1 MNIFCFGLGYTALR
15 LAGHVKERGGTIH
28 GTVTS
33 AEKQAQLRKD
43 GIGAFLLKDDSH
55 DPAMLH
61 VLSES
66 THILISIPPDAHG
79 QDAAASFLSQ
89 ELPSLEWLGYLS
101 ATSVYGDHEGTVVT
115 EISECRPTSARAVA
129 RYEAEKKWRDKNAHI
144 FRLSGIYGPYRNVLY
159 DLKNE
164 SIERINAPDHLFS
177 RIHVDDICRALLA
190 SMQQPQPEEIYNLA
204 DDHPTSRLEVVD
216 FAYDFLNI
224 PKPPL
229 VDLNAATLSPGGRSF
244 YQDRKIV
251 GNAKMKRLLIPS
263 LQYPSYREGL
273 EACYREENR

>member
-15 LAGHVKERGGTIH
+15 LAGHVKKHGGILR

-33 AEKQAQLRKD
+33 AEKQARPKED
-43 GIGAFLLKDDSH
+43 GIDTFLLNFDFR
-55 DPAMLH
+55 DPFILQALQ
-61 VLSES
+61 ES
-66 THILISIPPDAHG
+66 THILGSIPPDAHG
-79 QDAAASFLSQ
+79 QDAALAFLSE
-89 ELPSLEWLGYLS
+89 ELPSLKWLGYLS
-101 ATSVYGDHEGTVVT
+101 ATSVYGDHEGAVVT
-115 EISECRPTSARAVA
+115 ETSECRPTSARAVA
-129 RYEAEKKWRDKNAHI
+129 RHEAEKKWLDRKAHI
-144 FRLSGIYGPYRNVLY
+144 FRLSGIYGPYRNVLH

-164 SIERINAPDHLFS
+164 SVERINAPDHLFS
-177 RIHVDDICRALLA
+177 RIHADDICRALLM
-190 SMQQPQPEEIYNLA
+190 SMQQPQPREIFNLA
-204 DDHPTSRLEVVD
+204 DDMPTSRLEVVD

-229 VDLNAATLSPGGRSF
+229 VDLNAATLSPGGKSF

-273 EACYREENR
+273 EACYKEENR